1 MGDFNSVNLY
11 FQDESRFGLFTRN
24 GKSVTAIRVKPIC
37 TFQQVFKSTWLSG
50 AFSPI
55 TGDHFQLILP
65 HCNADNF
72 QVFLDDFSKEN
83 PTELKIMVLD
93 NGRFHKAIKLII
105 PENIVLLFLP
115 PYAPELN
122 PAEKIW
128 AKYKRAFSNKF
139 YDCLEDVD
147 DFITDLVNNTNKSQ
161 VMSICGYNYIFLD
174 NIWTIL

>member
-1 MGDFNSVNLY
+1 M
-11 FQDESRFGLFTRN
+11 FTQN

-65 HCNADNF
+65 HCDADNF
-72 QVFLDDFSKEN
+72 QVFLNDFAKEK
-83 PTELKIMVLD
+83 PKELKIMVLD
-93 NGRFHKAIKLII
+93 NGRFHKAKKLII
-105 PENIVLLFLP
+105 PENIVLFFLQT
-115 PYAPELN
+115 YSPELN

-139 YDCLEDVD
+139 YECLEDVE
-147 DFITDLVNNTNKSQ
+147 DFITEVVNDTSKNE
-161 VMSICGYNYIFLD
+161 VMSICGYSYVFLD
-174 NIWTIL
+174 SIWTI